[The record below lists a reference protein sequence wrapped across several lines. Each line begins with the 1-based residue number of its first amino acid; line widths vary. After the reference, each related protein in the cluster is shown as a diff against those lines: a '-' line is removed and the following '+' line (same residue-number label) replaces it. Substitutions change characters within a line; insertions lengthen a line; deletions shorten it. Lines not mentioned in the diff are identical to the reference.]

1 MIFLMIASIA
11 ELLMII
17 FLVKK
22 SYLIYQE
29 LCQMAYAFD
38 KEKRIVFLCQRY
50 IADRNVISSYF
61 KRFGIKSIA
70 VYGIGE
76 VYAGFKQE
84 LFKDIDIKYYIDKYN
99 SKKCMDGLRVV
110 KPKELSEMEQVDA
123 ILVMSV
129 GFFEEIQKELLD
141 VFHVSIPILD
151 IETVINYDTQK
162 WL

>member
-1 MIFLMIASIA
+1 MSLSIA
-11 ELLMII
+11 ELLVII

-50 IADRNVISSYF
+50 ITDRNVINSYF
-61 KRFGIKSIA
+61 KRFQIKSIA

-76 VYAGFKQE
+76 VYAGFKKE
-84 LFKDIDIKYYIDKYN
+84 LLKDIDIKYYIDKYS
-99 SKKCMDGLRVV
+99 SKECMDGLRVV
-110 KPKELSEMEQVDA
+110 KPEKISEMAQVDA
-123 ILVMSV
+123 MLVMSV
-129 GFFEEIQKELLD
+129 GFFEEIEKELQD